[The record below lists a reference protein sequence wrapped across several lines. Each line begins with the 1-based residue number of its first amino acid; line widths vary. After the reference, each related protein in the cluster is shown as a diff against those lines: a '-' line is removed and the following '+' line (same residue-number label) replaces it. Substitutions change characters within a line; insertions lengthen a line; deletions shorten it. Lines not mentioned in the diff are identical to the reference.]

1 MSVGIKETKEALVG
15 VNEVALLLA
24 KQLKDGAQFSDFIAF
39 YSAFVGNAEFKAKLE
54 AAWTGYNA
62 IPEEIKDISL
72 GEMIELV
79 TVEIDY
85 VPKIVAEL
93 HG

>member
-24 KQLKDGAQFSDFIAF
+24 KQLKDGAQFSDFISF
-39 YSAFVGNAEFKAKLE
+39 YNDYVGNADFKAKLQ
-54 AAWTGYNA
+54 AAWEGYNA
-62 IPEEIKDISL
+62 IPDEVKDLDL
-72 GEMIELV
+72 GEVIELAS
-79 TVEIDY
+79 VEITY
-85 VPKIVAEL
+85 VPKIIAEL

>member
-1 MSVGIKETKEALVG
+1 MSVGIKETKEALIG
-15 VNEVALLLA
+15 VNEIALHVARRF
-24 KQLKDGAQFSDFIAF
+24 KDGVQFTD
-39 YSAFVGNAEFKAKLE
+39 FVGFYNDFTSDVDFKAKLE
-54 AAWTGYNA
+54 AAWSGYQA
-62 IPEEIKDISL
+62 IPEEVKDFSL

-85 VPKIVAEL
+85 VPKIIAEL